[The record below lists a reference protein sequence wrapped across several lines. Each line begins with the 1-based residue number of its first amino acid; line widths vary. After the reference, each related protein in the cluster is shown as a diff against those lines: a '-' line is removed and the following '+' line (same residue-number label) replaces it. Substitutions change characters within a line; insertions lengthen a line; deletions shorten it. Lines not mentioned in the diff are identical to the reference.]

1 MQLQETLILLASID
15 PWIQNKLNNKVLF
28 VYEVPKT
35 SMNVEFT
42 RFRKEPEK
50 PEELN
55 IQDFQLAQLNPLFLT
70 KSSATSDQQKKLNAQ
85 KGSGTSAFPSCFSKP
100 QKHKAQATGSWTRGI
115 RKQLQILAETSN

>member
-1 MQLQETLILLASID
+1 MASID
-15 PWIQNKLNNKVLF
+15 PWIQNKLKNKVLF